1 MSSAPEL
8 IIIKNLTTAQNWFVY
23 STVTNLG
30 NSDIDYGYLSLNY
43 AFNHF
48 GNSGISNPTSTVFNV
63 GTSNF
68 DNGNGDDYIAYC
80 FTSITGYQKIG
91 TYTSQYP
98 STTSI
103 NVGFE
108 PRFVMIKSYNQ
119 ARNWVMHDSARGADE
134 QLYANLNNAES
145 NTGTQLQFTST
156 GFDVSGGSN
165 DLDGGSSYSY
175 IYLAIA

>member
-1 MSSAPEL
+1 
-8 IIIKNLTTAQNWFVY
+8 
-23 STVTNLG
+23 
-30 NSDIDYGYLSLNY
+30 
-43 AFNHF
+43 
-48 GNSGISNPTSTVFNV
+48 
-63 GTSNF
+63 
-68 DNGNGDDYIAYC
+68 
-80 FTSITGYQKIG
+80 
-91 TYTSQYP
+91 
-98 STTSI
+98 
-103 NVGFE
+103 
-108 PRFVMIKSYNQ
+108 MIKSYNQ